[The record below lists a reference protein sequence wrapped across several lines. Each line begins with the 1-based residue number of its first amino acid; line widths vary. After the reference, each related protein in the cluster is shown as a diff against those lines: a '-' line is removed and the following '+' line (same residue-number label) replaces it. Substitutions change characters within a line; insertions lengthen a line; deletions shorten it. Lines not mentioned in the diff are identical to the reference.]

1 MKQSE
6 NILLKRVLRK
16 TRVSHFSELDK
27 IIGFYKT
34 ILELERSKEP
44 DITTYYPYALH
55 FKDNDSDVMLID
67 LPCNLNFTKAFLDNK
82 DLTFP
87 KDLYVGL
94 PIVRKDK
101 AGQAVIVIF
110 SLTVDYDDLKGYD
123 PYDNLLPIRISNLSL
138 DSRHIDALELSEEKI
153 EEIENEISQIQNISD
168 LQDLVKRYLG
178 ENAELKME
186 LQLALSSK
194 NIALAQ
200 ISAELN
206 KLSYSMVEK
215 NELLKSFLTHSKF
228 DNLIEN
234 ISVDELIPVSAL
246 DESQASVVAQA
257 LSNRF
262 SVVTGAPGTGKTQ
275 VILNIIA
282 NALMKDKTVLV
293 ASKNNKAVDNVK
305 ERFDL
310 IDSSQYLLRFGKK
323 EYVRSQTVPALS
335 HILNR
340 LNVLKEE
347 PATLS
352 GLLYQYRDLSTKIK
366 EAKKKLARIDELKVS
381 IPKLLSEKA
390 TFESRI
396 DEENRN
402 YVSNIDGIKN
412 RYSDV
417 AHLEIES
424 SDALART
431 TSNITRLRNTL
442 QRKYSGISRIWHNLF
457 SKRKHAE
464 IFLGYV
470 EDLPFSIKAE
480 LRDRNQVYSLEE
492 FESGNLIV
500 EKSAQM
506 ISILERIIDYFRV
519 LDKEKSRHFKAI
531 SNLNSSLASVDGRY
545 NALATE
551 LEALSAKK
559 VDFIYSIQ
567 SAKTALI
574 NLGPQLIA
582 AKISEIERNG
592 SASDKISTYK
602 SYLPDSIP
610 WKDNELTAFI
620 RKTKDFLSVCR
631 LISVTSLS
639 VKTGFPLV
647 DNLFDIL
654 IIDEASQCDIASALP
669 LILRAKQVVVIGD
682 PMQLKHIT
690 SVRREEE
697 DTIREHL
704 GLTYRPYLKY
714 AEQSLWDYAADF
726 LAHANQNS
734 SPITLENHYRCHHDI
749 IGYSNNQFY
758 SKFLDKPL
766 NVKTDESR
774 MTLPQKGVVMINIRG
789 QQESENVNINRI
801 EAERVVNLAK
811 ELCSLQAD
819 VSIGIV
825 TPFRDQA
832 DYIKSRLDDSLKN
845 NVEVNTAHGFQ
856 GDEKDVIIYSLVV
869 TDNSPQR
876 KVNWIDYIVPNLVN
890 VAVTRARQTLY
901 VVGNADYI
909 KAVSPERN
917 ALGYLIRYA
926 QSKTK

>member
-55 FKDNDSDVMLID
+55 FKDNDGDVMLID

-101 AGQAVIVIF
+101 AWQTVIF

-123 PYDNLLPIRISNLSL
+123 PYENLLPIRISNLSL
-138 DSRHIDALELSEEKI
+138 DNRHIDALELSEEKI
-153 EEIENEISQIQNISD
+153 EEIENEISQVQNISD

-275 VILNIIA
+275 VILNIIT

-340 LNVLKEE
+340 MNSLKAE
-347 PATLS
+347 PDTLS
-352 GLLYQYRDLSTKIK
+352 GLLSQYRDLSIKIK
-366 EAKKKLARIDELKVS
+366 EAKKNLVRIDELKVS

-390 TFESRI
+390 TFESKI

-442 QRKYSGISRIWHNLF
+442 QLKYSGISRVWHNLF
-457 SKRKHAE
+457 SKKKHAE

-492 FESGNLIV
+492 FESGNIIV
-500 EKSAQM
+500 EKSTQM
-506 ISILERIIDYFRV
+506 ISVLERIIDYFRA
-519 LDKEKSRHFKAI
+519 LDKEKSRHLKAI

-545 NALATE
+545 SALATE

-582 AKISEIERNG
+582 AKISGIERNG

-704 GLTYRPYLKY
+704 GLTSRPYLKY

-758 SKFLDKPL
+758 SKILNKPL
-766 NVKTDESR
+766 NVKTDESL

-801 EAERVVNLAK
+801 EADRVVNLAK
-811 ELCSLQAD
+811 ELCTLQAD

-876 KVNWIDYIVPNLVN
+876 KVNWIDYMVPNLVN

-901 VVGNADYI
+901 VVGNANYI